1 MHLAVIGTG
10 RVGRPTAYTLL
21 LTRLFDEISVVDIK
35 PGLARA
41 FAEELKHAAVSNR
54 IDVKVNWFDRDED
67 LSGADV
73 VVVSAGYPRK
83 PGEKIS
89 RRDLAGRNA
98 EIIKYIAEVVPKNNR
113 GARYVIVTN
122 PVDAMATLFKQVSG
136 EEFVISTGT
145 HLETLRFRTIMAEH
159 AGVSFTRVEGYVGGE
174 HGEEA
179 VILWST
185 VRVNGVPV
193 EEYFEKKNMVLDR
206 NGVEWYVKNVSS
218 KVIIEGMG
226 ATEYGPASAFRDIV
240 RAIVLSEDTYLSVAA
255 PTSFPDIPV
264 EVCVS
269 IPRKLG
275 WRIGPSLYQL
285 LPRPEKEAIH
295 RAAKAVYETYL
306 RAVNHLE
313 ALEKK

>member
-10 RVGRPTAYTLL
+10 RVGRPTTYTLL

-54 IDVKVNWFDRDED
+54 IDVKINWFDRDED
-67 LSGADV
+67 LSGADIV
-73 VVVSAGYPRK
+73 IVSAGYPRK

-98 EIIKYIAEVVPKNNR
+98 EIIKYIAEVVPPNNR

-122 PVDAMATLFKQVSG
+122 PVDAMATLFKQMSR

-159 AGVSFTRVEGYVGGE
+159 AGVPFTRVEGYVAGE

-185 VRVNGVPV
+185 VRVNGVSV
-193 EEYFEKKNMVLDR
+193 EEYFREKNMVLDKK
-206 NGVEWYVKNVSS
+206 GIEWYVKNVSS

-240 RAIVLSEDTYLSVAA
+240 RAIVLSEDTYLSIAA
-255 PTSFPDIPV
+255 PTNFPNIPV
-264 EVCVS
+264 EVNVS

-275 WRIGPSLYQL
+275 WRIGSSLYQL
-285 LPRPEKEAIH
+285 LSNKEKEAIH
-295 RAAKAVYETYL
+295 RAAKAIYNTYVNAL
-306 RAVNHLE
+306 RHLE
-313 ALEKK
+313 AKEQS